1 MKENRIIRK
10 RRNWRNSLAVW
21 MINGDYAL
29 KMFKALIDVKGGNLS
44 MNVLIEDGM
53 FEEQIMYPA
62 ALFSEMLWDSGAEYN
77 DLVRD
82 VVIREYVEFV

>member
-1 MKENRIIRK
+1 
-10 RRNWRNSLAVW
+10 

-53 FEEQIMYPA
+53 FEEQIMYQA
-62 ALFSEMLWDSGAEYN
+62 ALFSEMIWDCGADYN